1 MSQAAMDLNAFA
13 EMKDLMGDTFIEI
26 ISMCLE
32 SLPEQ
37 NDKLAIAISNNDTE
51 QIFNVA
57 HRLKSSCGSIGA
69 FGLAEK
75 AEVIERISREGSTQG
90 INAAYSDLQLAL
102 EEVLTHLKNEN
113 K

>member
-13 EMKDLMGDTFIEI
+13 EMKELMGETFSEI

-37 NDKLAIAISNNDTE
+37 NDKLALAISNNDPE
-51 QIFNVA
+51 QIFNIA

-75 AEVIERISREGSTQG
+75 AEVIERIGREGSTEG
-90 INAAYSDLQLAL
+90 ASDAYTELQASLQ
-102 EEVLTHLKNEN
+102 EVLAHLKNEC
-113 K
+113 